1 MFKKLLQ
8 FEVFYQYKQRAFPL
22 FVLLFTALGI
32 FVGRNGY
39 APTGINF
46 NAGYQ
51 ANFHTSIF
59 SLGSVFIIMFFAIS
73 AMLRDRQ
80 HLMEGLIFSTSITK
94 ANYFWSRFLGTFIFS
109 VLAFSPFILG
119 YIIGNYFFDLDPER
133 VADFKFITYFQPWL
147 YFILPNIFICT
158 ALVFSISTLT
168 KNNTATYVGA
178 VFIYMLYF
186 VSSMFLNS
194 PIMAQSVPA
203 SPESMVIAAIAD
215 PFGVSAFLEQTQY
228 WTPFQ
233 KNTQM
238 LSFSGYFLINRL
250 VWIGIALVIL
260 LST

>member
-39 APTGINF
+39 APTGLNF

-51 ANFHTSIF
+51 VNFHTSIF

-73 AMLRDRQ
+73 AMLRDKQ

-158 ALVFSISTLT
+158 TVVFTGFGICEYFINILINKLKNNLISNYCVFSIKCFSV
-168 KNNTATYVGA
+168 KDF
-178 VFIYMLYF
+178 FIDL
-186 VSSMFLNS
+186 
-194 PIMAQSVPA
+194 
-203 SPESMVIAAIAD
+203 
-215 PFGVSAFLEQTQY
+215 
-228 WTPFQ
+228 
-233 KNTQM
+233 
-238 LSFSGYFLINRL
+238 
-250 VWIGIALVIL
+250 
-260 LST
+260 